1 MTTIKIVL
9 TAFLMPILSNLMTAQ
24 SVGLSMDKLKTPT
37 LTVGIPPQYRTAFLK
52 KNALKSTENQTVNAQ
67 KPASVPSVFSVEALP
82 FFCKIEYKMGLN
94 HKLPIKF
101 RLGDVQ
107 YVDQLEGKH

>member
-9 TAFLMPILSNLMTAQ
+9 TALLLPILSNLMTAQ

-37 LTVGIPPQYRTAFLK
+37 FTVGIPPQYRTAFFKKITLK
-52 KNALKSTENQTVNAQ
+52 TTVNQAVSTQ
-67 KPASVPSVFSVEALP
+67 KPIAVPSIFSVEALP

-94 HKLPIKF
+94 HKLPVKF